1 MTTPVQQKI
10 RDKKRTPQQ
19 IIDMIKPGDWIN
31 EGSVGGDLITAIF
44 DFLRMCQ
51 FWKN

>member
-19 IIDMIKPGDWIN
+19 ILDMVKSGDRI
-31 EGSVGGDLITAIF
+31 
-44 DFLRMCQ
+44 
-51 FWKN
+51 